1 MSLYTI
7 RGMARELRA
16 QTRNYR
22 HAAILK
28 RHLRDRYGR
37 IIRVRPTVLIG
48 EALIAIDQV
57 PWARVTILLAIVL
70 LAARK

>member
-1 MSLYTI
+1 MSVYTI
-7 RGMARELRA
+7 RAMARELPA
-16 QTRNYR
+16 QARNYR
-22 HAAILK
+22 YAAILR
-28 RHLRDRYGR
+28 RHLRDKYGR

-70 LAARK
+70 LAARR

>member
-7 RGMARELRA
+7 PAMARELRA
-16 QTRNYR
+16 QARNYQ

-28 RHLRDRYGR
+28 RHLRDKYGR

-48 EALIAIDQV
+48 EALIAVDQV

-70 LAARK
+70 LAARR

>member
-7 RGMARELRA
+7 RAMACELRA
-16 QTRNYR
+16 QARNYR
-22 HAAILK
+22 YAAIL
-28 RHLRDRYGR
+28 RQHLRDKHGR